1 MNRYGMYLKN
11 GKDLIHLTQQE
22 NTEQAIKFFTD
33 IKKLSIVE
41 FNAPFSNTKCE
52 FLEKLSDIE
61 IARVDISKDS
71 KIGPKHKVVVVPTLI
86 IFNNGEEV
94 ARFQANIMMQLEAT
108 KKEVQGKID
117 EILMES
123 F

>member
-1 MNRYGMYLKN
+1 MKKIILVILFLGLCLVAKS
-11 GKDLIHLTQQE
+11 Q
-22 NTEQAIKFFTD
+22 D
-33 IKKLSIVE
+33 IPEDGLSVVE

-52 FLEKLSDIE
+52 FLEKLSDVE

-123 F
+123 Y

>member
-1 MNRYGMYLKN
+1 MKKIILVILFLGLCLVAKS
-11 GKDLIHLTQQE
+11 Q
-22 NTEQAIKFFTD
+22 D
-33 IKKLSIVE
+33 IPEDGLSVVE

-52 FLEKLSDIE
+52 FLEKLSDVE

>member
-1 MNRYGMYLKN
+1 M
-11 GKDLIHLTQQE
+11 
-22 NTEQAIKFFTD
+22 
-33 IKKLSIVE
+33 KKLLLILLFLGLCLISRSQDIPEEGLAVVE
-41 FNAPFSNTKCE
+41 FNAPFSNSKCE
-52 FLEKLSDIE
+52 YLAKLSDCN
-61 IARVDISKDS
+61 IARSDISKNA

-86 IFNNGEEV
+86 IFQDGEEV

-108 KKEVQGKID
+108 KKEVQEKID